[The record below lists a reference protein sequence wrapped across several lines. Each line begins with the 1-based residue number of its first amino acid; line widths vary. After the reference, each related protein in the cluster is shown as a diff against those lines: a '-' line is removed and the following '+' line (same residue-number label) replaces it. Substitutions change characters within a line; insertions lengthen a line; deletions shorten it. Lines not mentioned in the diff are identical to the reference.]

1 MPIASFRAVGY
12 IRRLGMLLRN
22 LTRAL
27 SWVAFAAMLLAVA
40 LVPRSAR
47 AAILPACENHP
58 VTPMPAEW
66 LAALA
71 QTDAPQQTDACVT
84 ADMTRGDDFGDSR
97 VAAMC
102 DDRGASV
109 VAPPR
114 LLPIADARIEAGS
127 SCGADLAAPACSPG
141 HQDMPLGPPA
151 FALAEQGVLGES
163 ILVPSAPSELGP
175 AFPMIVDPALRGV
188 ARDIEHPPR

>member
-1 MPIASFRAVGY
+1 
-12 IRRLGMLLRN
+12 MLSRN
-22 LTRAL
+22 LKRL
-27 SWVAFAAMLLAVA
+27 VSWLAFVATLLVIA
-40 LVPRSAR
+40 LVPRGAD

-71 QTDAPQQTDACVT
+71 QPDSCVA
-84 ADMTRGDDFGDSR
+84 ADMARDDDAGDVR

-114 LLPIADARIEAGS
+114 LLPIADARIDAAS
-127 SCGADLAAPACSPG
+127 SCGGEIAGPSCSPAQ
-141 HQDMPLGPPA
+141 QDSPLGPPA
-151 FALAEQGVLGES
+151 FALAEQGVLGGVVM
-163 ILVPSAPSELGP
+163 VPPAPSELGP
-175 AFPMIVDPALRGV
+175 AFPMVAGAALPGV